1 MKNSPLILVCLLA
14 IAVPSAFAGVSV
26 SSPGSGATVQSPV
39 HFVASATSSCSKGV
53 ASMGIYTSAG
63 VLAYTVS
70 GSKLDTSL
78 ALGSGTY
85 ATTVQEWDYC
95 GGASTAPVTI
105 TVTNSTGVQ
114 VSAPANNG
122 TVGSPV
128 NFKATATSTCSLGVA
143 SMGIYTAPGQ
153 LAYTSAGSSLNTN
166 LTLSAG
172 TYNTVVQEWDYCGGS
187 ATTPIKITVNSGNQ
201 VFSNIQTD
209 AGWNG
214 YILLPPGYGICSGC
228 SPNGPQET
236 WWTKQNVSSPSL
248 SGKAMEFNIGGSTAY
263 SDVLWNIHLV
273 GDGAPNLDSD
283 HKIVPNIYNFI
294 YDAYFYSSNLN
305 PSQALEFDINQF
317 VNGLSYIWGT
327 ECTIMGGNQWD
338 IWDNVNNRWVPT
350 GISCYPNNNQWN
362 HVTIQVQRTWDNK
375 LFYQSITLNGKTSYL
390 NQYYSPTASS
400 WYGVTVN
407 YQMDGN
413 HSQQTYN
420 TYLDNFNL
428 TYW

>member
-1 MKNSPLILVCLLA
+1 
-14 IAVPSAFAGVSV
+14 
-26 SSPGSGATVQSPV
+26 
-39 HFVASATSSCSKGV
+39 
-53 ASMGIYTSAG
+53 MGIYTSAG
-63 VLAYTVS
+63 VLAYTVG

-78 ALGSGTY
+78 ALSSGTY

-95 GGASTAPVTI
+95 GGSATAPVTI

-153 LAYTSAGSSLNTN
+153 LAYTGSGSSLNTN

-187 ATTPIKITVNSGNQ
+187 ASTPIKITVNSGNQ

-214 YILLPPGYGICSGC
+214 YILLPPSYGICSSC

-283 HKIVPNIYNFI
+283 HKIVPTIYNFI

-327 ECTIMGGNQWD
+327 ECRIMGGNQWD
-338 IWDNVNNRWVPT
+338 IWDNINNRWVPT
-350 GISCYPNNNQWN
+350 GVSCNPNNNQWN

-390 NQYYSPTASS
+390 NQYYSPTSSS